1 MEPTEVAFIIVL
13 AIFNLFAGFGCAI
26 PIAKLLSRIDDMP
39 KKIPLYFIILIGIY
53 LIECVAFS
61 VGMATQVFSV
71 GLAFVWGIVLGLW
84 FRFRTSR
91 RKALKIAFFLS
102 LYSCLPTI
110 SFCIVLPVM
119 WLVRSGNFLSAEEGM
134 SFGLPNFLP
143 WPLNTILGFCI
154 TLIIS
159 TVVLKTAITTCEVS
173 LLVRQGKNREKNR
186 SKSCYKV

>member
-13 AIFNLFAGFGCAI
+13 VIFNLFAGFGCAI
-26 PIAKLLSRIDDMP
+26 PIAKLLSRVDDIP
-39 KKIPLYFIILIGIY
+39 KKILLYSIILIGIY
-53 LIECVAFS
+53 LIECVAFP

-71 GLAFVWGIVLGLW
+71 GLAFIWGIVLGRW

-102 LYSCLPTI
+102 LYSCLPTV

-119 WLVRSGNFLSAEEGM
+119 WLVRSGNILSAEEGIG
-134 SFGLPNFLP
+134 FGLPNFLS

-159 TVVLKTAITTCEVS
+159 TVVLKTAITTGVVS
-173 LLVRQGKNREKNR
+173 LLVRQGKKRKKNG
-186 SKSCYKV
+186 SKSC